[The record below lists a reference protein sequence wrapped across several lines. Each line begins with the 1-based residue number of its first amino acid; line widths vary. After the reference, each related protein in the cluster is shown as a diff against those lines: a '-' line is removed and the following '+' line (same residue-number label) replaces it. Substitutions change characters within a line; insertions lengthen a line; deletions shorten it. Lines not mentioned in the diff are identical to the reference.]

1 MKEYIDEYIKKLN
14 HLYQAGKG
22 GTTEH
27 SFRADFRD
35 LIEKCTGLTAVNE
48 KQHIDCGAP
57 DYTLQKNDG
66 IPVAYIET
74 KNLEDGD
81 LDGRRKNKKQFDR
94 YKAALDTIVFTDYL
108 DFHLYK
114 EELPIQ
120 KVELAYID
128 RGKIILNEEAVGKF
142 ESLME
147 KLRFAAPQKIT
158 QPKKLAKL
166 MAAKAK
172 LISDEILDNLKNDK
186 ENKGALHMQL
196 DSFRKT
202 INQSLKEN
210 EFADLYA
217 QTIAYGLFAARIHDN
232 IPGPFNRIK
241 AAQLIPL
248 TNPFLRGIF
257 IQLAG
262 IDIEESIRWIV
273 DDLVTIFAAVDVD
286 KLRKNIT
293 KEMQKRD
300 PMIHFYEEFLE
311 HYNPEAKKKYGVYY
325 TPPAVVDFI
334 VRAVDDILKSEF
346 GLEKGLADTS
356 KVEVPIKKFNKND
369 DAYYIE
375 NEPRHRV
382 QILDPA
388 TGTGTFLAE
397 VVSRIKE
404 QQERGFWSS
413 YVDEDLIPRIYG
425 FEYMMAPYTI
435 AHLKLDMLVNW
446 WDGEKLGTEHKERFQ
461 IYLTNSLTQT
471 DLVNRQSSI
480 AQMLAREAN
489 DANEIKH
496 NARVMVVVGNPPY
509 SGESTNKS
517 EWIMKLMEDYKK
529 EPNSEKKLN
538 ERNPKWINN
547 DYCKFIR
554 MAQDYVDRAQEG
566 VVAYICA
573 NSFLDN
579 PTFRGM
585 RWNLLRSFDKIYIIN
600 LHGDSNK
607 KEKCPDGSKDDNV
620 FDIMT
625 GTSINIFIK
634 TGVKNNDRLAEV
646 YYVEKYGLRR
656 DKFQFLQVNN
666 ISNLPFER
674 VMLCPPLYL
683 FLPQDSYGRE
693 EYNKGFG
700 VTEIFTMNSVGMVS
714 ANDDLNFSFSEEEQ
728 VEKIEELLTISES
741 DWRRKYNRE
750 KDSRDW
756 GYRLA
761 LNDAKKNK
769 GKVIKSAY
777 KPFDNRYTYFTGTTK
792 GLYSF
797 PRMEI
802 MHNLIDCKNIALI
815 ASRQCVSDWRYV
827 FATEYAAN
835 LNLTGSAGRLGSGYV
850 FPLYIH
856 HGSFFGKEIPISPN
870 LNETIWRT
878 IENWVNYGQAYKP
891 LTTNEQNGELGF
903 DAAPEEPHTLSPED
917 LFDYIYGVLHSPHY
931 REKFKEF
938 LKVDFPRIPYPK
950 NKAEFEHYKDCGHQ
964 LRELHLMHNVPESE
978 VSFPQEGSMVV
989 ETIRPIENIDD
1000 GYSYSVYINDNQ
1012 FFSPVPVEAWN
1023 MYIGGYQPAQKW
1035 LKDRKGRKL
1044 SPKDIQHYKNI
1055 IAVLMETNRIMQQID
1070 NPVEEVA
1077 ELKHKVQEL
1086 EHQLQVK
1093 KHSDIHYHI
1102 NAENISL
1109 QTDGTINIGEI
1120 NEK

>member
-1 MKEYIDEYIKKLN
+1 MKSDTMREYIDEYIKKLN

-57 DYTLQKNDG
+57 DFTLQKNEG

-81 LDGRRKNKKQFDR
+81 LDGRKKNKKQFDK

-114 EELPIQ
+114 EELPIL

-128 RGKIILNEEAVGKF
+128 REKIILNEESVGKF

-196 DSFRKT
+196 DSFRRT

-232 IPGPFNRIK
+232 IPGPFTRIK

-262 IDIEESIRWIV
+262 IDIEESIKWIV
-273 DDLVTIFAAVDVD
+273 DDLVTIFAAVDTD

-300 PMIHFYEEFLE
+300 PMIHFYEEFLGY
-311 HYNPEAKKKYGVYY
+311 YNPEAKKKYGVYY
-325 TPPAVVDFI
+325 TPPAVVEFI
-334 VRAVDDILKSEF
+334 VRAVDDILKADF

-375 NEPRHRV
+375 KESRHRV

-446 WDGEKLGTEHKERFQ
+446 WGDEKLGTEHKERFQ

-471 DLVNRQSSI
+471 DLVNKQSSI

-489 DANEIKH
+489 EANEIKH
-496 NARVMVVVGNPPY
+496 NAHVMVMLGNPPY
-509 SGESTNKS
+509 SVSSDNKDK
-517 EWIMKLMEDYKK
+517 WILKLLEDYKK
-529 EPNSEKKLN
+529 NLN
-538 ERNPKWINN
+538 ERNIQPLSD
-547 DYCKFIR
+547 DYIKFIR
-554 MAQDYVDRAQEG
+554 LGQYYIEQTGEG
-566 VVAYICA
+566 ILAYISN
-573 NSFLDN
+573 NSFLDGLIH
-579 PTFRGM
+579 RQM
-585 RWNLLRSFDKIYIIN
+585 RRELLRCFDDIYILN
-600 LHGDSNK
+600 LHGNNRK
-607 KEKCPDGSKDDNV
+607 KETAPDGSKDENV
-620 FDIMT
+620 FAIMQ
-625 GTSINIFIK
+625 GVSINIFVRKKEKGERPARVHYYDVFGARKEKEAFLFKNTLSSIKWNIVQTLEPNLFFVPKDFSAQEEYERGFGIGELMNENASGIK
-634 TGVKNNDRLAEV
+634 TQRDDASIFIDEKDRELVKCDFKNLGERELK
-646 YYVEKYGLRR
+646 EKYGYKDVR
-656 DKFQFLQVNN
+656 DWQVLSAKKDITSNPLLTDKILYRPFDYRYILYTGKTKGIQGYPRYDKMRHMINKDN
-666 ISNLPFER
+666 ISMI
-674 VMLCPPLYL
+674 V
-683 FLPQDSYGRE
+683 
-693 EYNKGFG
+693 
-700 VTEIFTMNSVGMVS
+700 
-714 ANDDLNFSFSEEEQ
+714 
-728 VEKIEELLTISES
+728 
-741 DWRRKYNRE
+741 
-750 KDSRDW
+750 
-756 GYRLA
+756 
-761 LNDAKKNK
+761 
-769 GKVIKSAY
+769 
-777 KPFDNRYTYFTGTTK
+777 
-792 GLYSF
+792 
-797 PRMEI
+797 
-802 MHNLIDCKNIALI
+802 
-815 ASRQCVSDWRYV
+815 SRQLSTFDFQHVLCTNEITDMCSISSQ
-827 FATEYAAN
+827 TKEC
-835 LNLTGSAGRLGSGYV
+835 SYV
-850 FPLYIH
+850 FPLYLYP
-856 HGSFFGKEIPISPN
+856 EPIMGVEQPRQIN
-870 LNETIWRT
+870 LNETIWWT

-891 LTTNEQNGELGF
+891 LTASEQSGELGF

-917 LFDYIYGVLHSPHY
+917 IFDYIYGYLHSPHY
-931 REKFKEF
+931 REKYKEF

-989 ETIRPIENIDD
+989 ENIRPIENIDD

-1044 SPKDIQHYKNI
+1044 SPKDVEHYKKI
-1055 IAVLMETNRIMQQID
+1055 IAVLMETARIMKQID
-1070 NPVEEVA
+1070 DPNAQVE

-1086 EHQLQVK
+1086 EHQLADN
-1093 KHSDIHYHI
+1093 HSGELHVHI
-1102 NAENISL
+1102 NHVDTFNDNSNHISL
-1109 QTDGTINIGEI
+1109 NKVD
-1120 NEK
+1120 